1 MKAVIMAGGKGT
13 RISSITTDI
22 PKAMLPIVDKP
33 IIEHQIDCLKKSGVV
48 DITIVIGHLGDV
60 IKNYLQDGKRFGVNI
75 SYIEENSPLGTAGA
89 LYYLKEKFQEDFIFL
104 FGDVFLSIDFSRMIK
119 YHEDKKSDAT
129 LFVHPNIHPYDSVL
143 VESDKNDH
151 ILGIDSKRVAR
162 DYDYKNNVNAGIFI
176 FSPKIF
182 NMITEPKKMDLEN
195 EVIIPMI
202 NSGYNLYT
210 YKSTEYAKDM
220 GTPERYYA
228 VNEDCRSGLVEA
240 RNLAN
245 PQKCIFLDRD
255 GTINEYVGF
264 LRSKDQLRLI
274 PGVVDA
280 IRKINN
286 SEYLCMVVTNQPVIA
301 RGEVTFDELE
311 EIHKHL
317 QTLLGNEGVY
327 VDDIYYCP
335 HHPDKGFEGEIPEL
349 KIECNCRKPK
359 TGMIEEA
366 SKRYNID
373 INNSII
379 VGDSTLDIKLGKNAN
394 MKSILVL
401 TGQAGQD
408 MKYDVEPDEV
418 ALDLNDAV
426 NKILSKGRIR

>member
-104 FGDVFLSIDFSRMIK
+104 FGDVFLSVDFSRMIK

-182 NMITEPKKMDLEN
+182 NMITIPKKMDLDN
-195 EVIIPMI
+195 VVMIPMT
-202 NSGYNLYT
+202 NR
-210 YKSTEYAKDM
+210 
-220 GTPERYYA
+220 GT
-228 VNEDCRSGLVEA
+228 
-240 RNLAN
+240 
-245 PQKCIFLDRD
+245 
-255 GTINEYVGF
+255 
-264 LRSKDQLRLI
+264 RL
-274 PGVVDA
+274 
-280 IRKINN
+280 
-286 SEYLCMVVTNQPVIA
+286 
-301 RGEVTFDELE
+301 
-311 EIHKHL
+311 
-317 QTLLGNEGVY
+317 
-327 VDDIYYCP
+327 
-335 HHPDKGFEGEIPEL
+335 
-349 KIECNCRKPK
+349 
-359 TGMIEEA
+359 
-366 SKRYNID
+366 
-373 INNSII
+373 
-379 VGDSTLDIKLGKNAN
+379 
-394 MKSILVL
+394 
-401 TGQAGQD
+401 
-408 MKYDVEPDEV
+408 
-418 ALDLNDAV
+418 
-426 NKILSKGRIR
+426 